1 MLSFI
6 RVALRRPQTFGVLA
20 LLILIVVTL
29 SALFMPVTASTEQIA
44 ARAASFPAAETLLE
58 AVHDDAN
65 WVLPAKTY
73 SGNRYTQLTQIDKT
87 NITTLGMAWRTSIS
101 FYSMAA
107 YVYKNQLILGTGGGD
122 NGTLGLVSAFSIKD
136 GRRLWDWQ
144 AIPGPGQPGHETWP
158 GNSWQHG
165 GGAVWSGLAVDQGSD
180 SLFVAP
186 GNPGPDMVLKGRE
199 GENLYTD
206 SVGALDISGPQP
218 RIKWYYKIL
227 QNDSHDDDP
236 AMIPVLFEGQVDGQ
250 TRPLVAIGDR
260 AGDFLVL
267 DRATG
272 QVVQRLALNRGASP
286 LIGRTARGGN
296 PQTCP
301 SPVPPLWAAKPA
313 QGDAR
318 GTGVG
323 VNPDLMSVRERTDTT
338 RLFRLKCGSLTD
350 ETRLLRT
357 VVRLPTVPGARR
369 SPK

>member
-122 NGTLGLVSAFSIKD
+122 NG
-136 GRRLWDWQ
+136 
-144 AIPGPGQPGHETWP
+144 
-158 GNSWQHG
+158 
-165 GGAVWSGLAVDQGSD
+165 GGAVWSGLALDQGSD

-206 SVGALDISGPQP
+206 SVVALDISGPQP

-250 TRPLVAIGDR
+250 TLPLVAIGDR
-260 AGDFLVL
+260 AGNFLVL